1 MLIFSDFDGADET
14 TRNMIGALARHNDV
28 VALLVHDPLQSDL
41 PASASMTVTDGELQ
55 IVLEVGRDRVRKSL
69 MEATQKRLRD
79 VLAWTHDLGVPVLP
93 LSAAED
99 TAQQLRHLL
108 GRLPARYG
116 RGGGPPQTEADL
128 G

>member
-1 MLIFSDFDGADET
+1 MPE
-14 TRNMIGALARHNDV
+14 LAPVSAHV

-55 IVLEVGRDRVRKSL
+55 IQLEVGRESIRKQLS
-69 MEATQKRLRD
+69 EATQDRLKG
-79 VLAWTHDLGVPVLP
+79 VLAWTREFGVPVLP

-99 TAQQLRHLL
+99 TAQQLRRLL
-108 GRLPARYG
+108 GALPARGG
-116 RGGGPPQTEADL
+116 RGGGASQMEAGL